1 MHWWTL
7 VVGVLLGMFV
17 VPMVLKMVGGGG
29 SKTASS

>member
-7 VVGVLLGMFV
+7 LVGILLGMFV

-29 SKTASS
+29 KAAGG